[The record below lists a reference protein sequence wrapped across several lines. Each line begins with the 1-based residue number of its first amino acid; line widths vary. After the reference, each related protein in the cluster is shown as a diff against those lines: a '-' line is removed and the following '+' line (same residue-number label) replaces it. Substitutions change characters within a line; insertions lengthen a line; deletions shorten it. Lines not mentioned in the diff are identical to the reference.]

1 MEKKS
6 LGVNFIFNALKTL
19 MGVVFPLITFP
30 YATRIVGPEALGK
43 IDYAQTN
50 VTYFTLIAVFGIS
63 GYAVREGARIR
74 DDKEKIS
81 KFAGEILAIN
91 LVTVSVAYVLFFL
104 ALLIPKFAP
113 YRGLMLIFSTTIILT
128 AVGLEWLYN
137 IYEDYKYIT
146 IRSFVFQVISM
157 ILLFTC
163 VKDEGDYVIY
173 ALILICSS
181 VGSNIMNIIRS
192 RKYIKLRVVFNS
204 NFWVHLKPMFLIFIM
219 NIAAS
224 IYLVMDRSM
233 LGFITGSDR
242 EVGLYG
248 AAIKITT
255 IITSLMNTVRVV
267 MTPRVSF
274 SVQND
279 EKQAEKLNYIAVRL
293 VSMLSVPCAI
303 GLFFLSERVLVF
315 FAGSEYRESSLALQI
330 LLMDVV
336 FAAINGV
343 VINQI
348 FMSYRRD
355 KSASAAVILGAVV
368 NLILNAITI
377 PLYGK
382 EGAAFSTLISEMAIF
397 VFACI
402 VGREFFKVGKIIKQ
416 ICQSI
421 FACIPMVG
429 IYFVLVYLGLHDVL
443 VIFGTIIIGAIF
455 YFVVLFLIKNEL
467 INQGY
472 SYIKETYRK
481 KRMHRG
487 SM

>member
-6 LGVNFIFNALKTL
+6 LGINFIFNVLKTL

-30 YATRIVGPEALGK
+30 YAARVLGSESLGK

-81 KFAGEILAIN
+81 KFAGEILAVN
-91 LVTVSVAYVLFFL
+91 LVTVSVAYGLFFL

-146 IRSFVFQVISM
+146 IRSFIFQVISM
-157 ILLFTC
+157 VLLFTC

-181 VGSNIMNIIRS
+181 VGSNIMNLMRS

-204 NFWVHLKPMFLIFIM
+204 NFFKHLKPMFLIFIM

-233 LGFITGSDR
+233 LGFITGSDK
-242 EVGLYG
+242 EVGLYA

-274 SVQND
+274 SVQSD
-279 EKQAEKLNYIAVRL
+279 EKQAEKLNYIAVKL

-315 FAGSEYRESSLALQI
+315 FAGNEYRESALSLQI

-348 FMSYRRD
+348 FISYRKD
-355 KSASAAVILGAVV
+355 KSASAAVIIGAVV
-368 NLILNAITI
+368 NLILNSITI

-382 EGAAFSTLISEMAIF
+382 EGAAFSTLISEIAIF
-397 VFACI
+397 TFACV
-402 VGREFFKVGKIIKQ
+402 VGRDIFKVGRVVKQ
-416 ICQSI
+416 IVQSI
-421 FACIPMVG
+421 FACIPMVL
-429 IYFVLVYLGLHDVL
+429 IFFALEYIKAHNLII
-443 VIFGTIIIGAIF
+443 IFGTIILGALT
-455 YFVVLFLIKNEL
+455 YFLVLFIMKNEL
-467 INQGY
+467 VRDGY
-472 SYIKETYRK
+472 LYVKNEYRK
-481 KRMHRG
+481 RRANRA
-487 SM
+487 